1 MLKFLIGPLL
11 LGVGYIVGS
20 IAGRD
25 SEQLVHKSPS
35 ETYAA
40 IEAAADNVPHSGTT
54 FFDGGRP
61 MPYQIKVDRTPDDR
75 LALSL
80 LFGGQLGAE
89 AEFQLTPENGGR
101 DTLVTVHLHGSPS
114 VLRTALA
121 GTSKAKL
128 AYAPDWMLN
137 LTARPMLRQLAEQIE
152 RGGGASLAPSGDS
165 SPQEPW
171 ESNLTTAQQEQAG
184 EWQQD
189 QATRPAVD
197 PNTDAHTYLAG
208 NSDAE

>member
-20 IAGRD
+20 ITGRD

-40 IEAAADNVPHSGTT
+40 LEAAADNVPHNGTT
-54 FFDGGRP
+54 FFDGGTP
-61 MPYQIKVDRTPDDR
+61 MPYEIKVDRTLDQR
-75 LALSL
+75 LDLSL
-80 LFGGQLGAE
+80 LFGGQVGAE
-89 AEFQLTPENGGR
+89 AELLLTPENGGR
-101 DTLVTVHLHGSPS
+101 DTLVTVHLHGDHS
-114 VLRTALA
+114 VLRNALA

-137 LTARPMLRQLAEQIE
+137 LTARPMLRQLAAQIE
-152 RGGGASLAPSGDS
+152 QGESASLAQPGDS
-165 SPQEPW
+165 DAEAQG
-171 ESNLTTAQQEQAG
+171 ESNLSTEQQQQVG
-184 EWQQD
+184 EWQQY

-197 PNTDAHTYLAG
+197 PDAQAHTYLAG
-208 NSDAE
+208 NSGGQ

>member
-75 LALSL
+75 LDLSL
-80 LFGGQLGAE
+80 LFGGQVGAE

-101 DTLVTVHLHGSPS
+101 DTLVTVHLHGSHS
-114 VLRTALA
+114 VLRNALA

-152 RGGGASLAPSGDS
+152 HGDSASLDS
-165 SPQEPW
+165 SADAGPPQPSQSEA
-171 ESNLTTAQQEQAG
+171 TTS
-184 EWQQD
+184 QQD
-189 QATRPAVD
+189 QATQPAVD
-197 PNTDAHTYLAG
+197 PDAEAQTYSAG
-208 NSDAE
+208 NSGAE